1 MNETI
6 KKLGYVKMGQ
16 DVLSY
21 QIGSTDMF
29 SNTLSADRNA
39 DDAPVHLVPISIQQY
54 KVYPFGVNNLEPNE
68 AKDMI
73 GHNKLLPQ
81 LIEKQ
86 VSMLYGNGPMLFI
99 QQLDED
105 GLPKRKYLQDK
116 DISEWLDNW
125 KENGCADSFRDYIK
139 KCISSFYYASG
150 IFTKWRFTA
159 GANMNLSRPVA
170 GLEHVSVLRARLAT
184 VKDISGRTDFED
196 SDFEKVLIGPWDN
209 CVVNEFK
216 AYPRMDYTNPTKY
229 PTAISYS
236 KNPTH
241 GEEVYSFNSFYR
253 GIRHWIK
260 ASNLT
265 PRYINDYLTNAM
277 SARMHVIIPDA
288 WLESQKKRI
297 EELCETNAERRKD
310 DPNAAL
316 LSIKFSDT
324 EIIEIGTEYNS
335 TFLDQYVAF
344 ELKKL
349 TNYLSG
355 QGNNQ
360 GKIFSSYSFTDAD
373 GNKQEWEI
381 KEIPQKYKE
390 YMEALITYDKR
401 ADENMLASK
410 GMDASISNVSKDGI
424 ISNSGSNAY
433 YNYMIYLAS
442 LTIPEEIVCQDANLA
457 LKLNFPEKYSQGIR
471 IGFYRPTIAKQQD
484 ITPSQRM
491 GNQEET
497 S

>member
-355 QGNNQ
+355 QGNNH
-360 GKIFSSYSFTDAD
+360 F
-373 GNKQEWEI
+373 N
-381 KEIPQKYKE
+381 
-390 YMEALITYDKR
+390 
-401 ADENMLASK
+401 
-410 GMDASISNVSKDGI
+410 SIV
-424 ISNSGSNAY
+424 
-433 YNYMIYLAS
+433 
-442 LTIPEEIVCQDANLA
+442 V
-457 LKLNFPEKYSQGIR
+457 
-471 IGFYRPTIAKQQD
+471 
-484 ITPSQRM
+484 
-491 GNQEET
+491 
-497 S
+497 